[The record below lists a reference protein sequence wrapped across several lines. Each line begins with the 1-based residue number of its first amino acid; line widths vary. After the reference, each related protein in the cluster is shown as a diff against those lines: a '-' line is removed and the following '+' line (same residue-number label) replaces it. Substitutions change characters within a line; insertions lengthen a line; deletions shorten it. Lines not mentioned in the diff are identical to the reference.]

1 MECANL
7 DKNILINC
15 TAPLQAGTRDRMVL
29 INYEDWLNATIAT
42 NVSNSEIIESI
53 ALASG
58 ITGYLIE
65 GINNS
70 NEPLVTFKRSR
81 YLGSFEHQ
89 VKFKGFDIS
98 PDTKS
103 ALEKLSKGRVV
114 AIVENNYKGDTGNC
128 AFDVYGADGGL
139 IIPDGGLIRDPSSQE
154 TQGAYDVTVKSSEFS
169 MESRLPKRIFVNNY
183 TDSKAVFD
191 SLYTT
196 TP

>member
-7 DKNILINC
+7 DSNILIDCDN
-15 TAPLQAGTRDRMVL
+15 PLQAGTRDRMVL
-29 INYEDWLNATIAT
+29 INYQAWLDAVMTTATL
-42 NVSNSEIIESI
+42 NSEIIESI

-58 ITGYLIE
+58 DTGYLIE

-89 VKFKGFDIS
+89 VKFKGFDVS
-98 PDTKS
+98 PTVKS

-114 AIVENNYKGDTGNC
+114 AIVENNYKGTDGNC

-139 IIPDGGLIRDPSSQE
+139 IMPDGGLIRDPSSTD
-154 TQGAYDVTVKSSEFS
+154 TQGAYDVTLKSSEFS
-169 MESRLPKRIFVNNY
+169 MESRLPKRIFLTDY
-183 TDSKAVFD
+183 TTSKAIFD
-191 SLYTT
+191 SLYTA
-196 TP
+196 